1 MQEFRSLYAYF
12 LQPKKTEIQGHSIHF
27 ADIYS
32 PVFMEQRA
40 AKNW

>member
-1 MQEFRSLYAYF
+1 MQEFRCLCACF
-12 LQPKKTEIQGHSIHF
+12 VQPKKTEIQGHSIHF
-27 ADIYS
+27 ADFNN